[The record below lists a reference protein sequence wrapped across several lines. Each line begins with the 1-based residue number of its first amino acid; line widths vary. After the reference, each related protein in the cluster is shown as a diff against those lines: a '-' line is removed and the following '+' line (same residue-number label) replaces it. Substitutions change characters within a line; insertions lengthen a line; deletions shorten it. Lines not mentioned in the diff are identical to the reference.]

1 MSANFIILIVIAWK
15 KTWSQR
21 STTINSPVR
30 NWTCA
35 CIQTCLLNKT
45 KWWIKLFDQESEKK
59 LRITEESNWIFRR
72 KNDRLKITSALK
84 ICRFWPVLA
93 GPGRSQPV
101 LTGFGQIVPVKTSQ
115 NRPWPVRGGKNRPEP
130 RIIFFDYLI
139 KQVKKIIL
147 ENPIFFK
154 NNFPHTFHFSDIVSS
169 AVVRNSC
176 VRRGIT

>member
-101 LTGFGQIVPVKTSQ
+101 LTGVDRFWPDWTGQDQSEPAKTGQGRQKPARSE
-115 NRPWPVRGGKNRPEP
+115 N
-130 RIIFFDYLI
+130 YLFW
-139 KQVKKIIL
+139 L
-147 ENPIFFK
+147 
-154 NNFPHTFHFSDIVSS
+154 SY
-169 AVVRNSC
+169 
-176 VRRGIT
+176 